1 MGCQVRISAI
11 LIRYPEY
18 PSQPR
23 AKHLGR
29 TERALILVTG
39 AAMRRLRPNTDGA
52 RAGNAVVEVAIVLA
66 FLLMVLFGIIDFGR
80 AWWNSNIMHTACRE
94 GARLAAVSAQA
105 ESSAVITRIRDVLST
120 AAINPDPSDIRITWP
135 ALGDPLSPV
144 TVQINYDFELIAGPI
159 LGVIPGTI
167 PLSARCVMKYEAFSS
182 P

>member
-1 MGCQVRISAI
+1 M
-11 LIRYPEY
+11 
-18 PSQPR
+18 
-23 AKHLGR
+23 K
-29 TERALILVTG
+29 
-39 AAMRRLRPNTDGA
+39 RLRPKTDGA

-94 GARLAAVSAQA
+94 GARLAAVSKQ
-105 ESSAVITRIRDVLST
+105 SDSTDVIQRIRDVLST

-135 ALGDPLSPV
+135 DDGDLLSPV
-144 TVQINYDFELIAGPI
+144 TVEINYDFDLIAGPV

-167 PLSARCVMKYEAFSS
+167 PLSARCVMKWEAASS

>member
-1 MGCQVRISAI
+1 MSC
-11 LIRYPEY
+11 
-18 PSQPR
+18 PR
-23 AKHLGR
+23 LKYFGR
-29 TERALILVTG
+29 LEKALMFRMG
-39 AAMRRLRPNTDGA
+39 AAMRSLRPNTDRA

-94 GARLAAVSAQA
+94 GARLAAVSAPA
-105 ESSAVITRIRDVLST
+105 DSADVIQRIRDVLST
-120 AAINPDPSDIRITWP
+120 AAINPDPSDIRLTWP
-135 ALGDPLSPV
+135 PEGDPLSPV
-144 TVQINYDFELIAGPI
+144 TVEINYDFDLIAGPI